1 MTVDHNKILFGN
13 LFGPVV
19 LQKSPVM
26 GDNGTFITYLVC
38 IFKQQQKKGSTH
50 VKMIVVK
57 IWTELRLILSW
68 RILSSFICLNSGF
81 CLQNI
86 PRNILRC

>member
-26 GDNGTFITYLVC
+26 GDNGTFITYLVR

-57 IWTELRLILSW
+57 I
-68 RILSSFICLNSGF
+68 
-81 CLQNI
+81 
-86 PRNILRC
+86 